1 MFQPVYT
8 KQFKK
13 DIKRLERSG
22 NKNIEKLKTVIRA
35 LLEGKRLDPSYRDHN
50 LKGNF
55 KDRRECH
62 VEPDW
67 LLVYKIEGEKTI
79 IFERTGSHV
88 DIFE

>member
-1 MFQPVYT
+1 MFQPIYT

-22 NKNIEKLKTVIRA
+22 NKNIEKLKTIIRT
-35 LLEGKRLDPSYRDHN
+35 LLEGKRLDLSYRDHN

-55 KDRRECH
+55 KNRRECH

-79 IFERTGSHV
+79 IFERTGSHA

>member
-1 MFQPVYT
+1 MYQPIYT

-22 NKNIEKLKTVIRA
+22 NKNIEKLKTVIRT

-79 IFERTGSHV
+79 I
-88 DIFE
+88 